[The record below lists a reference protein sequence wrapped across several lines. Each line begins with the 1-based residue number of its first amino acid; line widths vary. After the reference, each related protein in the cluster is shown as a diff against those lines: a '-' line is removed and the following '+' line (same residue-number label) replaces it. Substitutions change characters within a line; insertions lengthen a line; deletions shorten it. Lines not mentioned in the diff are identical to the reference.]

1 MQAEALSG
9 VHHETRNLRIRVI
22 AGLLFTMLPTLEACA
37 KDAVKEDSTTRA
49 CAQCDTI
56 QAIVPRPID
65 LSGKGYFVYEL
76 FVNMDKTGVTHVVTV
91 GTTGAMQTCDRVKI
105 IGGTVEPIV

>member
-1 MQAEALSG
+1 M
-9 VHHETRNLRIRVI
+9 LR
-22 AGLLFTMLPTLEACA
+22 TLEACA

-65 LSGKGYFVYEL
+65 VSGNGYFVYEL

-91 GTTGAMQTCDRVKI
+91 GTMQTGDRVKI
-105 IGGTVEPIV
+105 IGGTVEPLV